1 MVLRASAVLTRA
13 RHNAVES
20 TFPAPVAAAPER
32 KWSPKAVGKWSLT
45 WTGGV
50 PSVGGMNANSLRGTL
65 LVTVAYALVGASFTA
80 NSLLG
85 DYPYAGG
92 QALRY
97 GAACLLLLPLLG
109 RGGLAPLGGLGVRGW
124 TRLAV
129 LAGVGMVGFNLA
141 VLAAE
146 RTAEPAVPGVLV
158 GCAPVVVAVLVPL
171 LDGRRPSR
179 PVLYGALL
187 VAAGAFTVQGWG
199 RTDLAG
205 LAYSVGALAGEVG
218 FTVLAVPVLRPLGPK
233 LLTAVVCGIAAV
245 ESALL
250 GLVVDGGAF
259 LRTPTAVETGALL
272 WQAVLATVV
281 GFVLFYMGVQRIGM
295 ERATL
300 FTGAIP
306 VAAALTAAMVATGGF
321 GLPQA
326 AGSLLVGA
334 GAALGTGLFA
344 RRNARRNARRSP
356 CPNPRRNPSAAS
368 VEDHPC
374 DESRVVAH
382 GDVTASGQPDESR
395 PGERLLRPDAL
406 TAQQQP
412 VAGAPG
418 DGHRHRAE
426 VVAEQH
432 APAGLQSLAEAG
444 GLPERERLG
453 DHRLG

>member
-1 MVLRASAVLTRA
+1 
-13 RHNAVES
+13 
-20 TFPAPVAAAPER
+20 
-32 KWSPKAVGKWSLT
+32 
-45 WTGGV
+45 
-50 PSVGGMNANSLRGTL
+50 MNANSLRGAL
-65 LVTVAYALVGASFTA
+65 LVTLAYALVGASFTA

-109 RGGLAPLGGLGVRGW
+109 SGGLAPLRGLTGRHWV
-124 TRLAV
+124 RLAL
-129 LAGVGMVGFNLA
+129 LAAVGMVGFNLA

-171 LDGRRPSR
+171 LDGRRPTR
-179 PVLYGALL
+179 PVLLGALL

-199 RTDLAG
+199 RTDLPG
-205 LAYSVGALAGEVG
+205 LLYSVGALAGEVG

-233 LLTAVVCGIAAV
+233 LLTAVVCALAAV

-259 LRTPTAVETGALL
+259 LRLPSAVETGALV

-300 FTGAIP
+300 YTGAIP
-306 VAAALTAAMVATGGF
+306 VAAALTAALVSTGRF

-326 AGSLLVGA
+326 AGSVLVGA
-334 GAALGTGLFA
+334 GAVLGTGLFTRA
-344 RRNARRNARRSP
+344 GR
-356 CPNPRRNPSAAS
+356 SAAP
-368 VEDHPC
+368 VQDHPRHK
-374 DESRVVAH
+374 SRVVVH
-382 GDVTASGQPDESR
+382 GHMPAARKPDE
-395 PGERLLRPDAL
+395 PGAGDGVLGPDAL
-406 TAQQQP
+406 PAQQQP
-412 VAGAPG
+412 VAGAPRDG
-418 DGHRHRAE
+418 DRHGGH
-426 VVAEQH
+426 VVAEH
-432 APAGLQSLAEAG
+432 HGPAGLQRVAETG
-444 GLPERERLG
+444 GLPEGERLG
-453 DHRLG
+453 DHRLR

>member
-1 MVLRASAVLTRA
+1 
-13 RHNAVES
+13 
-20 TFPAPVAAAPER
+20 
-32 KWSPKAVGKWSLT
+32 
-45 WTGGV
+45 
-50 PSVGGMNANSLRGTL
+50 MNANALRGVL
-65 LVTVAYALVGASFTA
+65 LVTLAYALVGASFTA

-109 RGGLAPLGGLGVRGW
+109 RGGLAPLRTLTARHW
-124 TRLAV
+124 LRIAA

-171 LDGRRPSR
+171 TEGRRPA
-179 PVLYGALL
+179 PAVLYGALL

-205 LAYSVGALAGEVG
+205 IGWSVAALAGEVG
-218 FTVLAVPVLRPLGPK
+218 FTVLAVPVLRLLGPK
-233 LLTAVVCGIAAV
+233 LLTAAVCGVGAA
-245 ESALL
+245 EAALV
-250 GLVVDGGAF
+250 GLVVDGAG
-259 LRTPTAVETGALL
+259 LVRVPTPTEAGALV
-272 WQAVLATVV
+272 WQAALATVV
-281 GFVLFYMGVQRIGM
+281 GFVLFYMGVQRVGM

-306 VAAALTAAMVATGGF
+306 VAAALSAALVAGAGF

-326 AGSLLVGA
+326 VGSLLVGA
-334 GAALGTGLFA
+334 GAAVGTGLFT
-344 RRNARRNARRSP
+344 RRTGET
-356 CPNPRRNPSAAS
+356 SAAA
-368 VEDHPC
+368 VQDDAR

-382 GDVTASGQPDESR
+382 GHMTAAGQPDE
-395 PGERLLRPDAL
+395 PGAGDGVLGANAL
-406 TAQQQP
+406 AGQEQP

-418 DGHRHRAE
+418 HGDGHRGD
-426 VVAEQH
+426 VVAEAH
-432 APAGLQSLAEAG
+432 APAGGQGLPEAG
-444 GLPERERLG
+444 GAAQGERLG
-453 DHRLG
+453 VDRLG

>member
-1 MVLRASAVLTRA
+1 
-13 RHNAVES
+13 
-20 TFPAPVAAAPER
+20 
-32 KWSPKAVGKWSLT
+32 
-45 WTGGV
+45 
-50 PSVGGMNANSLRGTL
+50 MNANSLRGTL

-109 RGGLAPLGGLGVRGW
+109 PGGLAPLRALGARQWVRL
-124 TRLAV
+124 TV

-171 LDGRRPSR
+171 IDGRRPTR

-233 LLTAVVCGIAAV
+233 LLTAVVCGVAAV

-259 LRTPTAVETGALL
+259 LRVPTAVETGALI
-272 WQAVLATVV
+272 WQAALATVV

-306 VAAALTAAMVATGGF
+306 VAAALTAALVSTGGF

-326 AGSLLVGA
+326 AGSVLVGA
-334 GAALGTGLFA
+334 GAALGTGLFT
-344 RRNARRNARRSP
+344 RG
-356 CPNPRRNPSAAS
+356 PRTDRSAAA
-368 VEDHPC
+368 VEDHPR
-374 DESRVVAH
+374 DERRVVVH
-382 GDVTASGQPDESR
+382 GHMAAAGQPHEPGSGQ
-395 PGERLLRPDAL
+395 GVLGPDAL
-406 TAQQQP
+406 PAQQQP
-412 VAGAPG
+412 VVGAPRDG
-418 DGHRHRAE
+418 DRHRGD
-426 VVAEQH
+426 VVAEQYG
-432 APAGLQSLAEAG
+432 AAGLQRVPEAG
-444 GLPERERLG
+444 GAAQRERLG
-453 DHRLG
+453 DHGLG